1 MDRKELYKSIM
12 CALAGLCLV
21 FAVGI
26 CVLGEQADKSEKS
39 MRAAYENS
47 LYNTLDG
54 INTVYNELC
63 KAEFSADRD
72 YKRELYRNIS
82 AHAGAA
88 SSRLS
93 ELPLSEES
101 VLKTQELL
109 NRISDYCGFLSGQE
123 QRQEGEEENI
133 ASLRRCC
140 ERLNSA
146 LGDIGGMLGSGE
158 DVFAADITEQTDIA
172 WQQAEADSVSYPT
185 LIYDGPFSQ
194 SEDIGK
200 ARVQRPE
207 VGSVEAAAVIGFVMD
222 ADSAEVSS
230 AEGNIP
236 AYIFESGE
244 KSAAVT
250 RQGGLLLWYMDAG
263 RQDGQGVTEEQAR
276 HEAGRFLQRAGYKDF
291 EFVFS
296 SSSQDS
302 VIFNAAPVL
311 DGAVLYPDLVKVR
324 VSLTSGAVIGFE
336 GSGYVINNRPR
347 DGAEAGIT
355 LQQAAENVS
364 GLLTVK
370 KTRLCIIPKGNSE
383 VLAWEF
389 YGLYGGDKYVVY
401 IDAATGRQS
410 QIFRI
415 IQTDSGEMVI

>member
-1 MDRKELYKSIM
+1 M
-12 CALAGLCLV
+12 
-21 FAVGI
+21 
-26 CVLGEQADKSEKS
+26 
-39 MRAAYENS
+39 
-47 LYNTLDG
+47 
-54 INTVYNELC
+54 
-63 KAEFSADRD
+63 
-72 YKRELYRNIS
+72 
-82 AHAGAA
+82 
-88 SSRLS
+88 
-93 ELPLSEES
+93 
-101 VLKTQELL
+101 
-109 NRISDYCGFLSGQE
+109 
-123 QRQEGEEENI
+123 
-133 ASLRRCC
+133 
-140 ERLNSA
+140 
-146 LGDIGGMLGSGE
+146 
-158 DVFAADITEQTDIA
+158 
-172 WQQAEADSVSYPT
+172 
-185 LIYDGPFSQ
+185 
-194 SEDIGK
+194 
-200 ARVQRPE
+200 
-207 VGSVEAAAVIGFVMD
+207 
-222 ADSAEVSS
+222 
-230 AEGNIP
+230 
-236 AYIFESGE
+236 
-244 KSAAVT
+244 
-250 RQGGLLLWYMDAG
+250 
-263 RQDGQGVTEEQAR
+263 
-276 HEAGRFLQRAGYKDF
+276 
-291 EFVFS
+291 FS